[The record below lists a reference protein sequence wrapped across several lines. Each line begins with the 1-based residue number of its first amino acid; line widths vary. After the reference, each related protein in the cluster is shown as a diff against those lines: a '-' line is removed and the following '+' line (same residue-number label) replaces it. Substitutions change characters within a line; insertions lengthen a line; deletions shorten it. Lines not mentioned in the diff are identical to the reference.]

1 MSSSK
6 NTKLSFISFVGLL
19 KEASNRIYSIISK
32 IWKTKW
38 LKKDWPYNFLL
49 EMSLSRT
56 NLGNSF
62 LASPHRNYIEIRNV
76 DININKNNWI
86 IQWSQ
91 LSISSTV
98 SNILY
103 SSYFVNKVKQ
113 IIVHNHLTHTHTVV
127 QTWNVDV
134 RVQMIWEL
142 HPSSQ
147 IQKVSS
153 TVTNYFPN

>member
-1 MSSSK
+1 MS
-6 NTKLSFISFVGLL
+6 NNLFDFVDKVGKIQNIWNCIIQLFLL
-19 KEASNRIYSIISK
+19 MFMPTFLIYSIISK

-38 LKKDWPYNFLL
+38 LKKDWPYNFLP
-49 EMSLSRT
+49 EMNLSKT

-62 LASPHRNYIEIRNV
+62 LASSHKNNIEIKNI

-91 LSISSTV
+91 LSISTTV
-98 SNILY
+98 SNILN

-113 IIVHNHLTHTHTVV
+113 IIVHNHFTHAHTVI

-134 RVQMIWEL
+134 RV
-142 HPSSQ
+142 
-147 IQKVSS
+147 
-153 TVTNYFPN
+153 

>member
-1 MSSSK
+1 MCVWGWSLLDTLQVCQIVGISQYFYLPPVSSSK

-32 IWKTKW
+32 KWKTKW
-38 LKKDWPYNFLL
+38 LKKDWQYNFLP
-49 EMSLSRT
+49 EMNLSKT

-62 LASPHRNYIEIRNV
+62 LASSHKNNIEIKNI

-98 SNILY
+98 SNILNF
-103 SSYFVNKVKQ
+103 SYFVNKVKQ
-113 IIVHNHLTHTHTVV
+113 IIVHNHLTHTHILLY
-127 QTWNVDV
+127 
-134 RVQMIWEL
+134 RHEM
-142 HPSSQ
+142 
-147 IQKVSS
+147 
-153 TVTNYFPN
+153 